1 MVFVM
6 SSENIEIIPTSA
18 TSGVIYPSNHISSSM
33 TFNAQFPG
41 KDKKMEYLNVHAIPT
56 RYKNENA
63 VQIAIANITEL
74 KAEEIEALNLQR
86 NLLT

>member
-33 TFNAQFPG
+33 FNYNYSDIFR
-41 KDKKMEYLNVHAIPT
+41 NS
-56 RYKNENA
+56 ENF
-63 VQIAIANITEL
+63 VRFFDPND
-74 KAEEIEALNLQR
+74 
-86 NLLT
+86 